1 MAEVMIEVKNLY
13 KIFGKNQKKALEMSK
28 NGASKEEVL
37 KKTKCSIGVKN
48 ASFEVYR
55 GETLVIMGLS
65 GSGKSTLLR
74 CLNRLIEATDGTIKI
89 DNVDIRSLSQQ
100 ELIEV
105 RRKKFGMVFQKFAL
119 LPHKNIIENVGYGL
133 EIQEVVKEER
143 DKISK
148 KVLESVGLKGY
159 EYSYPDE
166 LSGGMQQRVG
176 LARALAVD
184 PDVLLMDEAFSALD
198 PLIRTDMQDELIEL
212 EDAVKKTIVF
222 ITHDLDEAL
231 KMGDRIILMKDGE
244 IVQIGTPEDILTN
257 PANEYVEKFVEHVDV
272 TKVLTAKDVMA
283 RPKEVTFLKD
293 GPMTALYKMKEMGS
307 SGIFV
312 LRADGEL
319 VGYVTAKDAKKALE
333 ANDKTLKSI
342 IQEYKQKTVQLET
355 PVKDLFQIVVDSR
368 FPIAVVNEKNKFKG
382 FIVEGAI
389 LAGLATGGFTN
400 EKE

>member
-13 KIFGKNQKKALEMSK
+13 KIFGKNQKRALEMSK

-37 KKTKCSIGVKN
+37 KKTKCNVGVRN

-74 CLNRLIEATDGTIKI
+74 CLNRLIEATDGTIKV

-133 EIQEVVKEER
+133 EIQEVAKEKR
-143 DKISK
+143 DEVSRR
-148 KVLESVGLKGY
+148 VLESVGLKGY
-159 EYSYPDE
+159 EHSYPDE

-212 EDAVKKTIVF
+212 EDTVKKTIVF

-244 IVQIGTPEDILTN
+244 IVQIGTPEEILTN

-293 GPMTALYKMKEMGS
+293 GPMTALHKMKEMGS

-312 LRADGEL
+312 LKADGEL
-319 VGYVTAKDAKKALE
+319 VGYVTAKDAKRALE
-333 ANDKTLKSI
+333 AKDKTLKSI
-342 IQEYKQKTVQLET
+342 IQEYKQQTVQLET
-355 PVKDLFQIVVDSR
+355 PVKDLFQVVVDSR

-382 FIVEGAI
+382 LIVEGAI

>member
-1 MAEVMIEVKNLY
+1 MSEVMIEVQNLY
-13 KIFGKNQKKALEMSK
+13 KIFGKNRKKALELSK
-28 NGASKEEVL
+28 SGASKEEVL
-37 KKTKCSIGVKN
+37 EKTKCSVGVKN
-48 ASFEVYR
+48 ASFKVYK

-74 CLNRLIEATDGTIKI
+74 CLNRLIEATDGTILV
-89 DNVDIRSLSQQ
+89 DNVDIRSLSQE
-100 ELIEV
+100 ELIKV

-119 LPHKNIIENVGYGL
+119 LPHKNIIDNVGYGL
-133 EIQEVVKEER
+133 EIQGVSKADR
-143 DKISK
+143 DKVSMG
-148 KVLESVGLKGY
+148 VLESVGLKGY
-159 EYSYPDE
+159 ENSYPDE

-212 EDAVKKTIVF
+212 EDTVKKTIVF

-244 IVQIGTPEDILTN
+244 IVQIGTPEEILTN

-293 GPMTALYKMKEMGS
+293 GPMTALHKMKEMGT

-312 LRADGEL
+312 LKAGGEL

-333 ANDKTLKSI
+333 AKDKTLKSI
-342 IQEYKQKTVQLET
+342 IQEYKQQTVDLDT
-355 PVKDLFQIVVDSR
+355 PVKDLFQVVVDSR

-382 FIVEGAI
+382 LIVEGAI
-389 LAGLATGGFTN
+389 LAGLAAGGFTN
-400 EKE
+400 EEK

>member
-1 MAEVMIEVKNLY
+1 MSEVMIEVKNLY
-13 KIFGKNQKKALEMSK
+13 KIFGKHQKKALEMSK
-28 NGASKEEVL
+28 KGHSKEEVL
-37 KKTKCSIGVKN
+37 EKTQCNVGVKN
-48 ASFEVYR
+48 ASFKVYK

-74 CLNRLIEATDGTIKI
+74 CLNRLIEATDGSIKV
-89 DNVDIRSLSQQ
+89 DNVDIRSLKHE
-100 ELIEV
+100 ELIQV

-119 LPHKNIIENVGYGL
+119 LPHKTILENVGYGL
-133 EIQEVVKEER
+133 EIQELKKEER
-143 DKISK
+143 DEIST

-159 EYSYPDE
+159 ENSYPDE

-212 EDAVKKTIVF
+212 EDTVKKTIVF

-244 IVQIGTPEDILTN
+244 IVQIGTPEEILTN
-257 PANEYVEKFVEHVDV
+257 PANRYVEKFVEHVDV
-272 TKVLTAKDVMA
+272 SKILTAKDVMA
-283 RPKEVTFLKD
+283 KPKEVTFLKD
-293 GPMTALYKMKEMGS
+293 GPMTALHKMKEMGS

-312 LRADGEL
+312 LKADGEL
-319 VGYVTAKDAKKALE
+319 VGYVSAKDAKKALE
-333 ANDKTLKSI
+333 AKDTTLKSI
-342 IQEYKQKTVQLET
+342 IQKYEQQTAYLDT
-355 PVKDLFQIVVDSR
+355 PVKDLFQLVADSR
-368 FPIAVVNEKNKFKG
+368 FPIAVINEKNKFKG

-389 LAGLATGGFTN
+389 LAGLASGGFAN
-400 EKE
+400 EKN